1 MSSIINQASVN
12 KAGIQPSPPRIA
24 AIDFVRGV
32 ALLGILTINVTGFW
46 GPTLA
51 SFSPH
56 MPRAEPGGDAWF
68 LIAFVLFEGKMRALF
83 TLLFGAS
90 MLLFIDAAD
99 RRPKTADGRSVWG
112 PGMQARRLGWL
123 LLFGYAHYL
132 LLWWGDILFPYALCG
147 LAALLLC
154 RTPAGLLIALG
165 LALFVVSHAV
175 DTIGAVMGI
184 AAEHAVLAGHGL
196 AADRAD
202 EAAMMARVAQSV
214 AADRQI
220 LIAPFFTAIRLRLT
234 TAPWLPFQTT
244 GATFTETLPLMVI
257 GMGLHR
263 TGLWS
268 GAWSRRALGL
278 MAWSGIAVGG
288 AMTVALAWWIGA
300 HDFPPRAMF
309 GVIQTLTALPHL
321 AMALGYGAALM
332 LVWPSV
338 CQTRV
343 GLALAAA
350 GRTAFTNYLGTTI
363 VMTALFSGW
372 GLGLA
377 GWLPRG
383 YLPLFIPLG
392 WALML
397 AWPRR
402 WLAHHAQGP
411 FEMAW
416 RRLTWLGVERKPTTT
431 T

>member
-1 MSSIINQASVN
+1 M
-12 KAGIQPSPPRIA
+12 
-24 AIDFVRGV
+24 RGV

-51 SFSPH
+51 GFSPH

-99 RRPKTADGRSVWG
+99 ARGVWG

-123 LLFGYAHYL
+123 LVFGYLHYL

-154 RTPAGLLIALG
+154 RTPAGLLLALG
-165 LALFVVSHAV
+165 ATLFLLSHGL
-175 DTIGAVMGI
+175 DTIGAVQGI
-184 AAEHAVLAGHGL
+184 MAEHAILTGGISL
-196 AADRAD
+196 PGDRAD
-202 EAAMMARVAQSV
+202 EAAMMARIAQSI
-214 AADRQI
+214 AEDRQI
-220 LIAPFFTAIRLRLT
+220 LLAPFLAAIRLRLN

-263 TGLWS
+263 AGLWT
-268 GAWSRRALGL
+268 GAWDRQVLARIAWAGIGL
-278 MAWSGIAVGG
+278 GG
-288 AMTVALAWWIGA
+288 AMTLALAWWIA
-300 HDFPPRAMF
+300 AWDFPPRAMF

-332 LVWPSV
+332 LAWPRASG
-338 CQTRV
+338 TRV

-377 GWLPRG
+377 AWMPRG

-392 WALML
+392 WFAML
-397 AWPRR
+397 AWPQS
-402 WLAHHAQGP
+402 WLAHHRQGP
-411 FEMAW
+411 FETVW
-416 RRLTWLGVERKPTTT
+416 RRLTWLGVSAR
-431 T
+431 

>member
-1 MSSIINQASVN
+1 MSSIV
-12 KAGIQPSPPRIA
+12 KARQPRIA

-51 SFSPH
+51 GFSPH
-56 MPRAEPGGDAWF
+56 LPRAEPGGDAWF

-90 MLLFIDAAD
+90 MLLFINAAD
-99 RRPKTADGRSVWG
+99 ARGAWG

-154 RTPAGLLIALG
+154 RMPAAMLISMGLMLFG
-165 LALFVVSHAV
+165 LSHGLDA
-175 DTIGAVMGI
+175 IGAVQGI
-184 AAEHAVLAGHGL
+184 IAEHAVLTGAL
-196 AADRAD
+196 ALPTDRAD
-202 EAAMMARVAQSV
+202 EAAMMARIARSL
-214 AADRQI
+214 AEDHAI
-220 LIAPFFTAIRLRLT
+220 LIAPFFAAIRLRLA
-234 TAPWLPFQTT
+234 TAPWLPLQTT
-244 GATFTETLPLMVI
+244 GATFTETLPLMLI

-263 TGLWS
+263 AGLWT
-268 GAWSRRALGL
+268 GAWRRRTLAWMAGLGIGL
-278 MAWSGIAVGG
+278 GG
-288 AMTVALAWWIGA
+288 AMTVALAWWIA
-300 HDFPPRAMF
+300 ARDFPPRAMF

-321 AMALGYGAALM
+321 MMALGYGAALM
-332 LVWPSV
+332 LSWPLV
-338 CQTRV
+338 CHTRI

-377 GWLPRG
+377 AWLPRG

-392 WALML
+392 WLAML
-397 AWPRR
+397 AWPQR
-402 WLAHHAQGP
+402 WLTTHAQGP
-411 FEMAW
+411 FEMVW
-416 RRLTWLGVERKPTTT
+416 RRLTWLGVKDAKITAR
-431 T
+431 

>member
-1 MSSIINQASVN
+1 MSSIIDRGSGTDT
-12 KAGIQPSPPRIA
+12 KPPRIA

-56 MPRAEPGGDAWF
+56 LPRAAPGGDVWF

-99 RRPKTADGRSVWG
+99 RRGVWG

-123 LLFGYAHYL
+123 LLFGYAHYA
-132 LLWWGDILFPYALCG
+132 LLWWGDILFPYAVCG

-154 RTPAGLLIALG
+154 RMPAGLLIAMG
-165 LALFVVSHAV
+165 LALFLVSHGL
-175 DTIGAVMGI
+175 DGIGAVQGI
-184 AAEHAVLAGHGL
+184 VAEHAVLAGGGL
-196 AADRAD
+196 TIDRAD
-202 EAAMMARVAQSV
+202 ETAMMARIAQSL

-220 LIAPFFTAIRLRLT
+220 LIASFFAAIRLRLT
-234 TAPWLPFQTT
+234 TALWLPVQTT
-244 GATFTETLPLMVI
+244 GSTFTETLPLMLI

-263 TGLWS
+263 TGLWTGMWS
-268 GAWSRRALGL
+268 TRTLMWLAWLGVGL
-278 MAWSGIAVGG
+278 GG
-288 AMTVALAWWIGA
+288 AMTLALAWWIGA

-332 LVWPSV
+332 LAWPMV
-338 CQTRV
+338 NRTRA

-377 GWLPRG
+377 AWLPSG

-392 WALML
+392 WIVML

-411 FEMAW
+411 FETAW
-416 RRLTWLGVERKPTTT
+416 RWLTWLGVQPGKQVEDEKGAQITLR
-431 T
+431 